1 MMTSDRI
8 KQRGFSLIE
17 LMIALTISLLIMAAI
32 LKLFLD
38 ISLSN
43 DELAKTNSQIENG
56 RFAVQLLQQDLMHAG
71 FWDGY
76 IAPFDNPVDSSG
88 QPPPDSVPAPCQAY
102 SSWDQDYRDQLLA
115 IPLQA
120 YSGVPTGC
128 ESVVINKQ
136 NGTDVLITRNAET
149 CVAGVTN
156 CSADELGRV
165 YVQVSRCLNDTT
177 RYMLGQ
183 TGVTPFDLRQR
194 DCNTSPTAT
203 KRRYLSNLYYI
214 QSGDTPTLMRS
225 TFDLHSGTPSFGAPQ
240 AMIEGIEAFRIEL
253 GIDNFNAD
261 AGAAVDYTAGVRGD
275 GMPDEYIHCG
285 AGCSAEQLLDAVA
298 AQIHVLVRSTRATAG
313 YTDTKTYQL
322 GGQSI
327 GPFNDQFKR
336 HVFSTSVR
344 FHNVSGRREVPTGF
358 VPGPLVN
365 DGPETT
371 PDES

>member
-1 MMTSDRI
+1 MITHHQP
-8 KQRGFSLIE
+8 KQKGFSLIE

-43 DELAKTNSQIENG
+43 DELAKTNAQIENG
-56 RFAVQLLQQDLMHAG
+56 RFAIQLLQQDLMHAG

-88 QPPPDSVPAPCQAY
+88 QPPPDTVPAPCLLY
-102 SSWDQDYRDQLLA
+102 SSWNQDYRDQLLA

-128 ESVVINKQ
+128 EGVVTSKQ
-136 NGTDVLITRNAET
+136 GGTDVLITRHAET
-149 CVAGVTN
+149 CVAGTAN

-165 YVQVSRCLNDTT
+165 YVQVSRCVSDVT
-177 RYMLGQ
+177 RYVLGQ
-183 TGVTPFDLRQR
+183 TGTATFNLRQR
-194 DCNTSPTAT
+194 DCNATPVAT
-203 KRRYLSNLYYI
+203 KRRYLANLYYI
-214 QSGDTPTLMRS
+214 QSGDVPTLMRS
-225 TFDLHSGTPSFGAPQ
+225 TFDLHSGAPSFGTPQ
-240 AMIEGIEAFRIEL
+240 PMIEGIEAFRIEL

-261 AGAAVDYTAGVRGD
+261 AGAAVNYATGVRGD
-275 GMPDEYIHCG
+275 GIPDEYIHCG
-285 AGCSAEQLLDAVA
+285 TGCTAEQLVDAVA
-298 AQIHVLVRSTRATAG
+298 AQIHVLVRSTRPTAG

-322 GGQSI
+322 GGQSL

-344 FHNVSGRREVPTGF
+344 FHNVSGRREVPADF
-358 VPGPLVN
+358 VPGPLGTN
-365 DGPETT
+365 DPATT
-371 PDES
+371 PDPS